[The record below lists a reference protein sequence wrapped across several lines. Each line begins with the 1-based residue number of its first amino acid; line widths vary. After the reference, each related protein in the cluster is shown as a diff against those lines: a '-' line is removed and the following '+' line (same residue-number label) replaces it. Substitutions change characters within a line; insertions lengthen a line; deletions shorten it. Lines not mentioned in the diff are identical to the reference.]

1 MIGKEI
7 ELICFVYIHIA
18 SLSDTAWM
26 KSSRIWVEIFDKI
39 FIESEELVGIENLK
53 KSLQEIVNIW

>member
-1 MIGKEI
+1 MFR
-7 ELICFVYIHIA
+7 LHSRCFTVGHF
-18 SLSDTAWM
+18 AWM